1 MEVLIHLH
9 YPTTIIVV
17 CVLLPIVTLVLWIY
31 LGVAGLFGIVIM
43 IAILIIQLIMSRFFN
58 PLWKESSS
66 LGDTRTT
73 LVNDIV

>member
-1 MEVLIHLH
+1 MEAMIHLH
-9 YPTTIIVV
+9 FPTTIIVV
-17 CVLLPIVTLVLWIY
+17 CILLPIVSIILWLYI
-31 LGVAGLFGIVIM
+31 GVAGLFGIGIM
-43 IAILIIQLIMSRFFN
+43 ITILIIQLILSRFFN